1 MLTENVTIKVTCSGT
16 RLSSKFTKIKDKTV
30 KGHQHDIVYEVKCL
44 ASQCS
49 QDYTGKTARS
59 FSESVLDHN
68 GRDSISQLVK
78 QPIEK
83 CHK

>member
-16 RLSSKFTKIKDKTV
+16 RLSRKFTKIKDKTL
-30 KGHQHDIVYEVKCL
+30 KGHQQCP

-68 GRDSISQLVK
+68 GTDSISQLVK